1 MQNTETTQSKVIN
14 WANDK
19 GLINQAN
26 ITKQALKLTEEVG
39 ELAAAIIKDKKLEQ
53 IDAIGDIQVVLIIL
67 CEQLNI
73 DYNQAL
79 ESAYNVIKDRQGK
92 MINGS
97 FIKQE

>member
-1 MQNTETTQSKVIN
+1 METTQSKVIN

-26 ITKQALKLTEEVG
+26 ITRQALKLTEEVG
-39 ELAAAIIKDKKLEQ
+39 ELAAAIIKDKRNEQ

-79 ESAYNVIKDRQGK
+79 ESAYNVIKDRKGK
-92 MINGS
+92 LVNGS

>member
-14 WANDK
+14 WAKEK

-26 ITKQALKLTEEVG
+26 ITRQALKLTEEVG
-39 ELAAAIIKDKKLEQ
+39 ELAAAIIKDKREEQ

-67 CEQLNI
+67 CEQLAI
-73 DYNQAL
+73 DYNEAL
-79 ESAYNVIKDRQGK
+79 NSAYNVIKDRQGK
-92 MINGS
+92 LVNGS